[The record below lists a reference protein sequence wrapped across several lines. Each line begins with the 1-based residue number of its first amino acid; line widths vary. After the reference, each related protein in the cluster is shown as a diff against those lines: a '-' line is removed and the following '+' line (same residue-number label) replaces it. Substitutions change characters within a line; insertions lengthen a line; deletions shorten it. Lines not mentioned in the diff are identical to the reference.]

1 MKPISSCSSWSACA
15 SSEFFTV
22 LAVTHHSDYSL
33 LSNTASES
41 KTQNLKIKNFLVAH
55 NSLDYL
61 R

>member
-33 LSNTASES
+33 LSQHSVRVQDT
-41 KTQNLKIKNFLVAH
+41 KFKIKNFLVAH